1 MSTDVIA
8 NTNGIDVVL
17 DGHSHN
23 VIECQRVENK
33 DEEKILL
40 SSTGTKFQ
48 SFGLLYITKKGN
60 ISTGLI
66 KEYSSKDDVTSTYID
81 SIQAQY
87 KDKLENKIAHTDYNL
102 TIIDP
107 ETNNR
112 MVRQRETNIGDLC
125 VDAFKNYMDSDIAI
139 MNSGGVRDSIPVGD
153 ITYGQIINVMPFN
166 NIYCEVSVKGDVI
179 YKMLEM
185 SCRLLPE
192 EFGGFLQ
199 VSGITFEYD
208 LNIPSPVIVS
218 SKSIFESIDG
228 EARVKNIKVN
238 GQGLDENKAYKLAST
253 SYILKSCGDGY
264 SMFDGATILYGD
276 DVLDNQVLIDYI
288 QKDLNGTISNKY
300 ENVYGNNRIINVT
313 K

>member
-1 MSTDVIA
+1 
-8 NTNGIDVVL
+8 
-17 DGHSHN
+17 
-23 VIECQRVENK
+23 
-33 DEEKILL
+33 
-40 SSTGTKFQ
+40 
-48 SFGLLYITKKGN
+48 
-60 ISTGLI
+60 
-66 KEYSSKDDVTSTYID
+66 
-81 SIQAQY
+81 
-87 KDKLENKIAHTDYNL
+87 
-102 TIIDP
+102 
-107 ETNNR
+107 
-112 MVRQRETNIGDLC
+112 
-125 VDAFKNYMDSDIAI
+125 
-139 MNSGGVRDSIPVGD
+139 
-153 ITYGQIINVMPFN
+153 MPFN

-199 VSGITFEYD
+199 VSGITFEYN

-264 SMFDGATILYGD
+264 SMFDGATILHGD